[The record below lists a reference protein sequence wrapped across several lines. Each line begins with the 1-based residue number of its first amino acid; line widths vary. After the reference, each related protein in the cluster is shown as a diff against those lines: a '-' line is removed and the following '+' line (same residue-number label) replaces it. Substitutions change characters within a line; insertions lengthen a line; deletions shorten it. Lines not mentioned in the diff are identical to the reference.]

1 MATQKHHVQ
10 SVLTTFRIITALQE
24 HGGMRVTQIAQE
36 TGIAKS
42 SVFKHLDTL
51 RHLGYVSKNDS
62 QYSLSLQWFRVGQRI
77 RSRYDIV
84 AATKR
89 ALDRFAR
96 RTGETVSLVVE
107 ESGDAVYLYQTSDQ
121 DERQAPTPE
130 GGRMPCSFSV
140 GGKAILAYRPED
152 EVRTLLTDRDRREE
166 PDTFLSELADLRDQ
180 RIVIE
185 FDDPHPGALSAG
197 DIASHHHVSGDTKQ
211 YRDLHSV
218 AVPVRNADGYGVAA
232 IEVSGDE
239 SRLHQTRL
247 ETEIASR
254 LVDLGESI
262 ETDLLQRSVPS
273 QPRSDTLPR

>member
-10 SVLTTFRIITALQE
+10 SVLTTFRIVTALQE
-24 HGGMRVTQIAQE
+24 HGGLRVTQLAQE

-51 RHLGYVSKNDS
+51 RHLGYVNKHDS
-62 QYSLSLQWFRVGQRI
+62 QYSLSLQWFRVGQRV

-140 GGKAILAYRPED
+140 GGKAILAYRPDD

-185 FDDPHPGALSAG
+185 FDDPTPGALSAG

-273 QPRSDTLPR
+273 QPRSDTLTR